1 MILKKNKMNNPFNV
15 SEEKL
20 KKLLN
25 GYSEWLQLD
34 QKEANYPED
43 CRLQS
48 QKIKEDFLNIEV
60 LKKLSDANLYERIFS
75 YSRKL
80 EGPVHMRLGEK
91 RLHED
96 LPEIRR
102 NLEYILTSK
111 DSPFAV
117 AQKILHGEYKIEVF
131 AKAFWSPILQTRF
144 PDVLPN
150 WNNKTERFLKNFK
163 INISISKLSVA
174 EKYKIISG
182 AFKYLS
188 GLKAGNDFY
197 TINHMMHYGTEI
209 TEGKSII
216 EEILQNEDQEN
227 KIKLLDLKGKRFYKI
242 SHGVFIKRPQFVKA
256 GLLDILEKNN
266 WISMGLDTGK
276 GQTIEFIENAHIGD
290 YVYVCYGGNDVYCV
304 GKIVSNSKP
313 FDKINNDK
321 LDIEEG
327 WIYREIEPLYFP
339 ENGSVSELKTDT
351 RFFMPSGNSTFYEVP
366 KDQLEYINE
375 KIFIPKFKLKVVDKS
390 IEKKSPETNSGSP
403 ESVIQKPPLN
413 TILYGPPGTGK
424 TYHCVSHAVAII
436 EGKAVEDICK
446 EERKE
451 IKSRFEQYRE
461 EGRIVFTTFH
471 QSLGYE
477 DFIEGIKPIEPSSE
491 EEQLTYAVEDGI
503 FKKLSN
509 EASFSFVKKTTKT
522 ETEHVLDFSKE
533 YDKFIDSV
541 NEELSKGKSK
551 KYSTR
556 SGGNIQI
563 ESISQKNN
571 IWVSHI
577 DGTRNYT
584 VSKKRLS
591 KLSKAF
597 PDLNEIS
604 NINEQFRAE
613 IGGSNALAYWAILNA
628 IRKQSSKYPENE
640 EVDETK
646 YSYEDKKQV
655 IETLVNQD
663 YMAENPKQYVLIIDE
678 INRGNVSQVFGELI
692 TLIEDDKRMGK
703 NEALKIILP
712 YSKEEFG
719 VPCNLYIIGT
729 MNTADRSVEAL
740 DSALRRRFSFIEINP
755 KPEKLNV
762 TVDGINLA
770 KMLEVLNRRLA
781 VLKDND
787 HTIGHAWFWNVT
799 NFMEL
804 KGVFGN
810 KILPLLKEYF
820 YNDYEKLGLV
830 LGDAFFKIKE
840 QVNSKM
846 FASFSGGNSL
856 ADQYDQAWQYQLKSI
871 NELTVSDFKSLEIQD
886 TETESTNV

>member
-1 MILKKNKMNNPFNV
+1 MNKATIIEAFLKWLKNDLHKKDEDYYKDTMHYEYLSNLSKEEFIEYFFQFAREGGKVQSLGWRTAGKFKENVIVHYDEFRTKILDIFSDGFNV
-15 SEEKL
+15 FKWLEWVDSFKNFGPGLSTIILNRIDKTKFAIVNNKSYEGLQKLGYNLSSRNLPEKYNSILEAEKSLLKEFPVLDNFFRVDYMMHFIIGTEEGKAIL
-20 KKLLN
+20 EE
-25 GYSEWLQLD
+25 S
-34 QKEANYPED
+34 
-43 CRLQS
+43 LQS
-48 QKIKEDFLNIEV
+48 A
-60 LKKLSDANLYERIFS
+60 KK
-75 YSRKL
+75 
-80 EGPVHMRLGEK
+80 V
-91 RLHED
+91 
-96 LPEIRR
+96 
-102 NLEYILTSK
+102 
-111 DSPFAV
+111 
-117 AQKILHGEYKIEVF
+117 
-131 AKAFWSPILQTRF
+131 
-144 PDVLPN
+144 
-150 WNNKTERFLKNFK
+150 
-163 INISISKLSVA
+163 
-174 EKYKIISG
+174 
-182 AFKYLS
+182 
-188 GLKAGNDFY
+188 
-197 TINHMMHYGTEI
+197 
-209 TEGKSII
+209 
-216 EEILQNEDQEN
+216 
-227 KIKLLDLKGKRFYKI
+227 KLLDLKGNRLYKI

-276 GQTIEFIENAHIGD
+276 GQATEFIENAQIGD
-290 YVYVCYGGNDVYCV
+290 YVYICYGGNEVYCV
-304 GKIVSNSKP
+304 GKIVSESKP
-313 FDKINNDK
+313 FDKIKNEG
-321 LDIEEG
+321 LDNEEE
-327 WIYREIEPLYFP
+327 WIYREIEPLFFS
-339 ENGSVSELKTDT
+339 EVRSVNELKEDK
-351 RFFMPSGNSTFYEVP
+351 RSFMPSGNSTFWEVP

-375 KIFIPKFKLKVVDKS
+375 KIFIPKFNFKVVVKTNDKN
-390 IEKKSPETNSGSP
+390 SPETNSGYP
-403 ESVIQKPPLN
+403 EALSQKKPLN

-424 TYHCVSHAVAII
+424 TYHCVTHAVAII
-436 EGKAVEDICK
+436 EGKAVEEVCNED
-446 EERKE
+446 RKE
-451 IKSRFEQYRE
+451 VKSRFEQYRK
-461 EGRIVFTTFH
+461 EGQIVFTTFH

-477 DFIEGIKPIEPSSE
+477 DFIEGIKPVEPGSE

-509 EASFSFVKKTTKT
+509 EASFSFVNKTTKT

-533 YDKFIDSV
+533 YDRFIDAV
-541 NEELSKGKSK
+541 NEKLSKGETTDIP
-551 KYSTR
+551 TR
-556 SGGNIQI
+556 SGGKIQI

-591 KLSKAF
+591 QLSKAF
-597 PDLNEIS
+597 PDLSEIT
-604 NINEQFRAE
+604 NIYDQFRAE
-613 IGGSNALAYWAILNA
+613 IGGSNASAYWAILNA

-640 EVDETK
+640 EMNETK
-646 YSYEDKKQV
+646 YSYEDKKQF

-663 YMAENPKQYVLIIDE
+663 YMAENPKQFVLIIDE

-703 NEALKIILP
+703 NEALKITLP

-719 VPCNLYIIGT
+719 VPCNLHIIGT

-755 KPEKLNV
+755 KPEELNV
-762 TVDGINLA
+762 TMDGINLT

-787 HTIGHAWFWNVT
+787 HTIGHAWLWNVT

-804 KGVFGN
+804 KEVFGN

-856 ADQYDQAWQYQLKSI
+856 AVQYDQAWQYQLKSI
-871 NELTVSDFKSLEIQD
+871 DELTVSDFKSLEIQD